1 MSKILLA
8 LAYWEGDRAQAE
20 RLAEFIAEVEPKHT
34 DRADFI
40 LVCRF
45 DSGHNANLVKD
56 LSRKFNVFTY
66 KSNRRGTGWPA
77 GCNATFEGTME
88 WVYSYTES
96 KKLPPYKAILTF
108 EGDCVPITKNWI
120 ERLHQSWDYVN
131 KEKQIYIAGPL
142 VPHPEP
148 HINGN
153 CLISGNQRWL
163 QWLVHKSQIP
173 GNCGWDFYLRKPF
186 ERAGWANIPGML
198 SLYNTKGYTE
208 SYFRKLREKGVFFVH
223 GVKDDTLITL
233 AKQHISEGTTP
244 NE

>member
-20 RLAEFIAEVEPKHT
+20 RLAEFITELEPRHS

-40 LVCRF
+40 LVSRF

-56 LSRKFNVFTY
+56 ISRKFNVFTY

-88 WVYSYTES
+88 WVYAFTES
-96 KKLPPYKAILTF
+96 KKLAPYKAILTF
-108 EGDCVPITKNWI
+108 EGDCVPLAKDWI
-120 ERLHQSWDYVN
+120 NRLHSEWDRVNQEKKVYV
-131 KEKQIYIAGPL
+131 AGPL
-142 VPHPEP
+142 VPAPEP

-153 CLISGNQRWL
+153 CLISGDQRWL

-173 GNCGWDFYLRKPF
+173 STCGWDFYLRKPF
-186 ERAGWANIPGML
+186 ERAGWANVPGML
-198 SLYNTKGYTE
+198 SLYNSKGY
-208 SYFRKLREKGVFFVH
+208 LEKDWQILMRRQAFFVH
-223 GVKDDTLITL
+223 GVKDSSLLDL
-233 AKQHISEGTTP
+233 ARTHLK
-244 NE
+244 